1 MVFDDSNLYLIGPD
15 RIDHDGNTVYTDVT
29 YTPDG
34 RRRVCRRP
42 PPTGPR
48 GWLVDEKGWW
58 VSSQRS
64 GS

>member
-15 RIDHDGNTVYTDVT
+15 RIYHDGNT
-29 YTPDG
+29 
-34 RRRVCRRP
+34 

-48 GWLVDEKGWW
+48 GWPVDEKGW